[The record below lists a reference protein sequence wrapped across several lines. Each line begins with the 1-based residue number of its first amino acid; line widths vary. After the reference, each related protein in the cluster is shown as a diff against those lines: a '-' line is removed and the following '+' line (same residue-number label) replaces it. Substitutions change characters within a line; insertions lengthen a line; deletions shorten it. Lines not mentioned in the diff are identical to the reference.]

1 MKDTSPVSFT
11 TASTSTHS
19 AEVKSVLPRSIDL
32 ALLPRCGG
40 SGERGSQLGDAVPVP
55 GTKGGRCE
63 PTPSGFDL
71 VFRVSPRRDARLHA
85 YGSRVLHTVL
95 YLLTIRRRVPGP
107 ISAGRHQ
114 CGHLTMQRTR
124 QLERTRTENLKL
136 RACNRLGDSNY
147 LTNQNPPCHHIAHR
161 DSHHSTV
168 T

>member
-1 MKDTSPVSFT
+1 MKVSLAHRSRANLRRSRVPRRSSRYISRKCFHLRVSFRRHSRLRATRPLCHSAHTLHSFSHMTSRDDPPIKDTSPVSFT

-32 ALLPRCGG
+32 ALLPRCVG

-95 YLLTIRRRVPGP
+95 Y
-107 ISAGRHQ
+107 
-114 CGHLTMQRTR
+114 
-124 QLERTRTENLKL
+124 
-136 RACNRLGDSNY
+136 
-147 LTNQNPPCHHIAHR
+147 
-161 DSHHSTV
+161 
-168 T
+168 